1 MSPRER
7 AEQEILQLLGPRIRN
22 YVPQDALD
30 HPAIWVSQCFTSLAR
45 AVAKGDAPAIS
56 LACDL
61 IHQDPK
67 LPFGKIIKSDLARA
81 LKKQSQRL
89 VVSERR
95 QLLDA
100 TQKLLNLP
108 YAPRELDDYGK
119 LVRKFPPKEVESML
133 SSVEATSPKAK
144 HIVELLT
151 SKALHREHPPQQP

>member
-7 AEQEILQLLGPRIRN
+7 AELEIVGILGPRIRE
-22 YVPQDALD
+22 YVPSDALD
-30 HPAIWVSQCFTSLAR
+30 HPAVWVSQCFTALAR
-45 AVAKGDAPAIS
+45 AVAGGDARAIS

-61 IHQDPK
+61 IDQDPK
-67 LPFGKIIKSDLARA
+67 LPFGKLIKSDLARA

-95 QLLDA
+95 QLLGA

-108 YAPRELDDYGK
+108 YAPRELEDYGK
-119 LVRKFPPKEVESML
+119 LVRKFPREEVESML
-133 SSVEATSPKAK
+133 CAVAASSPKAK

-151 SKALHREHPPQQP
+151 AGDA